1 MSDQSRDDLIAGY
14 IRGYTQPMQW
24 VGWCLDAAGT
34 PAEQD
39 LAAVLHEPGG
49 EVLRDLT
56 APEVRE
62 AVIRAVLASEVLRLT
77 VESELERFLE
87 SLADR
92 LGQEM
97 SEGQ

>member
-1 MSDQSRDDLIAGY
+1 MSDRPPDDLIAGY

-24 VGWCLDAAGT
+24 VGWCLNAAGT
-34 PAEQD
+34 PAENA
-39 LAAVLHEPGG
+39 LASVLHEPGG

-62 AVIRAVLASEVLRLT
+62 AVIRAVLASEVLREI
-77 VESELERFLE
+77 VGPEVERFLG

-92 LGQEM
+92 LGQETP
-97 SEGQ
+97 EEQ